1 MSNTNNKNFINIL
14 LDSKSEKESEIL
26 YDQILELEYIN
37 KIVSHAREQL
47 KELKWTFDKEIKNF
61 NIEDLNKVYNALN
74 ELSPH
79 LFLKPETFR
88 KEIVREYEIKF
99 DIDELKEA
107 FNKRD
112 FSFSEKAFIKAK
124 KIIVNLKEYEDLI
137 KKLNQKDYH
146 CKISVD
152 YGDPM
157 YGSYILYIDIFHK
170 DNVYHYPEKA
180 KPTEEEIKRQQK
192 FEEIK
197 KENEIQ
203 KRRDKIENSF
213 SRRVLKIFN
222 LILFLT
228 LIFFSW
234 IAQSGQADFLFWKS
248 APGLYYWLLGP
259 SLILTILNYDET
271 DLIKSFK
278 NYKKYLMVHNA
289 TLIILTF
296 LTIMNSSYIFGRYF

>member
-1 MSNTNNKNFINIL
+1 MSNINNKNFINIL
-14 LDSKSEKESEIL
+14 LDSKSKKESEIL

-180 KPTEEEIKRQQK
+180 KPTDEEVKKAKDYEAYKKAVEI
-192 FEEIK
+192 
-197 KENEIQ
+197 
-203 KRRDKIENSF
+203 DKIRNSINSSF
-213 SRRVLKIFN
+213 SRKLYKSIN
-222 LILFLT
+222 LILFLVLLVVCWF
-228 LIFFSW
+228 LIEVKAS
-234 IAQSGQADFLFWKS
+234 IRFWEN
-248 APGLYYWLLGP
+248 ATGFYYWLLIP
-259 SLILTILNYDET
+259 SLVLTILNMEDT
-271 DLIKSFK
+271 DFIKTLK
-278 NYKKYLMVHNA
+278 NYRKYLMIHNF
-289 TLIILTF
+289 TLIILIF
-296 LTIMNSSYIFGRYF
+296 LFLINSAYIFGRYF

>member
-1 MSNTNNKNFINIL
+1 MSSDNNLNLINKIVN
-14 LDSKSEKESEIL
+14 SKSVENSEIFTN
-26 YDQILELEYIN
+26 QIIELEYIN
-37 KIVSHAREQL
+37 KIVSIAKKEL
-47 KELKWTFDKEIKNF
+47 EELKWTFDKEIKNF
-61 NIEDLNKVYNALN
+61 KIEDLNKVYNALN

-79 LFLKPETFR
+79 LFLKPGTFR

-99 DIDELKEA
+99 DIDELEET
-107 FNKRD
+107 FNKRN

-152 YGDPM
+152 PGDPM

-170 DNVYHYPEKA
+170 ENVYHYPEKA

-192 FEEIK
+192 FEEIQ

-203 KRRDKIENSF
+203 KKRDKIENSF
-213 SRRVLKIFN
+213 SRRALKIFN
-222 LILFLT
+222 LILFLA